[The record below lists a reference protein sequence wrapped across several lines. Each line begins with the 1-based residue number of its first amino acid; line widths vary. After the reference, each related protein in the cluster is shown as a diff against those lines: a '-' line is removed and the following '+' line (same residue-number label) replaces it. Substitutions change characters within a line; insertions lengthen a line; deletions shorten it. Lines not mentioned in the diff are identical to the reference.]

1 MAATVDIAGALAP
14 ATSRPSVPGE
24 QRPDGTTRSAN
35 AAGKTKSHSVR
46 ASRSAKAA
54 ADADGAFDTQ
64 LDAVLPGAGEAK
76 CKAPAAKGAPTGAS
90 DEDGADVQ
98 SRDQASAGAVLT
110 PWMFVAPADVAPDVT
125 VDSGPVASGAEAAEG
140 VQATEAP
147 LQADAASGAEQR
159 TDAVPRSGPPIDVPG
174 IHKSLT
180 MQPGVVDVSAGQ
192 PAPKLLSDEAAV
204 SDAPARNTA
213 APGSVGAE
221 ASNAS
226 ESGSVAPSSAP
237 VEGTDRTSTTQM
249 PAAPAASSNDASA
262 ATGTTS
268 NRATQPGFTFG
279 AGQPDSPPR
288 PTVADAAID
297 APQSQTPVVA
307 APPAATGA
315 ANEVT
320 QQQASVAGQAA
331 AVASNVTP
339 VAGAR
344 TNSTRAEATG
354 VKASPAVHTQQRH
367 GGQIAATREST
378 RTQAAA
384 GRDASS
390 GGKVGDVSA
399 NAPAID
405 DQRRNESS
413 GDADLPASKA
423 FGVAVGSA
431 PPAPEGLPPA
441 SPGGLTHTTMSAV
454 PTMDGGRQV
463 SVDALSLAEPLPAPT
478 GDVPDPDTPHRLV
491 QSLRMQFLRGG
502 GDAVVQLRPEHL
514 GEVTV
519 SLRVEQGS
527 VAARITAAD
536 PVVAEWLQAHQGS
549 LREGLQA
556 NGLTLERLTIDR
568 DGRSPDRRER
578 REPPPRQRF
587 RQPSEPQ
594 STFELTI

>member
-24 QRPDGTTRSAN
+24 QRPDGTPRSAN
-35 AAGKTKSHSVR
+35 AAGKSKSHSVR

-54 ADADGAFDTQ
+54 ADANDAFDTQ

-76 CKAPAAKGAPTGAS
+76 CKAPVSKGAPTGAS

-98 SRDQASAGAVLT
+98 SRDQGSAGAVLT
-110 PWMFVAPADVAPDVT
+110 PWMFVAPGDVTPDVS
-125 VDSGPVASGAEAAEG
+125 VDSVPAPSGAEAAAG

-147 LQADAASGAEQR
+147 LQADAASGAER
-159 TDAVPRSGPPIDVPG
+159 TTDAVPRGGPPIDVPSTQ
-174 IHKSLT
+174 KSLT
-180 MQPGVVDVSAGQ
+180 IPPGVVDVPPGQ
-192 PAPKLLSDEAAV
+192 PVPKLVSDGTAV

-213 APGSVGAE
+213 A
-221 ASNAS
+221 
-226 ESGSVAPSSAP
+226 
-237 VEGTDRTSTTQM
+237 
-249 PAAPAASSNDASA
+249 SSNEPSV

-268 NRATQPGFTFG
+268 TRATQPGFTFV
-279 AGQPDSPPR
+279 AEPSDSSAR
-288 PTVADAAID
+288 PTVADAAIE
-297 APQSQTPVVA
+297 APQSQTPVA
-307 APPAATGA
+307 AATSPANGA
-315 ANEVT
+315 ANHMT
-320 QQQASVAGQAA
+320 QQQGSVVGQAA

-339 VAGAR
+339 VAGVL
-344 TNSTRAEATG
+344 TNSTRAEATS
-354 VKASPAVHTQQRH
+354 VTASPAVQTQQRH
-367 GGQIAATREST
+367 GGQIAAPREST
-378 RTQAAA
+378 RTQAGPA
-384 GRDASS
+384 RDASA
-390 GGKVGDVSA
+390 GAKARDASA
-399 NAPAID
+399 NVPAID

-413 GDADLPASKA
+413 GDADLPVSKVI
-423 FGVAVGSA
+423 GVAAGSA
-431 PPAPEGLPPA
+431 PPAPEALPPV
-441 SPGGLTHTTMSAV
+441 STPGVTHTTVSAV
-454 PTMDGGRQV
+454 PTMDGARQI
-463 SVDALSLAEPLPAPT
+463 SVDAMSLAEPLPAPT
-478 GDVPDPDTPHRLV
+478 ADVPDPDTPHRLV